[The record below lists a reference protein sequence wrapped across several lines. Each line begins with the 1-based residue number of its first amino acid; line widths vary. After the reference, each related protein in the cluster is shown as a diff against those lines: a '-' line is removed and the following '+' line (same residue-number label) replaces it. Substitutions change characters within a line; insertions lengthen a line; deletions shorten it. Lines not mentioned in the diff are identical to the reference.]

1 MAGKFQFG
9 QQKELDELTDKIL
22 NREKFSY
29 DLNGDAFY
37 NQYKDK
43 FTQQGK
49 MAMMDTMGQAAA
61 LTGGYGSSYAQ
72 QVGQQT
78 YQGYLQNLN
87 DVVPE
92 LYQLARDNY
101 DREGDALAQQFS
113 LLANQ
118 EEKEYER
125 HRDQVADEQYWAK
138 VSDQREQDAKQQE
151 LNAAT
156 LMAQG
161 GDYSRLAKFYGLSEE
176 EVRALQ
182 EANQTEDIGYY
193 DDNKPVEPLPTE
205 DQPAGSGFTGTTYDE
220 AVAHMKSKGVSDGR
234 ASGCMTRN
242 EWARRKSSY
251 QISGQGSAEVKN
263 YNTYAEYLAAY
274 VEYAIDNPYVSE
286 NAHGGRGG
294 KF

>member
-9 QQKELDELTDKIL
+9 QQKELDELTDRIL

-101 DREGDALAQQFS
+101 DREGDSLAQQYS
-113 LLANQ
+113 LLSAQ
-118 EEKEYER
+118 EEKEYGR
-125 HRDQVADEQYWAK
+125 HRDQVADEQYW
-138 VSDQREQDAKQQE
+138 SNLSYQREQDAKQQE
-151 LNAAT
+151 LAAAQ
-156 LMAQG
+156 LMAQK
-161 GDYSRLAKFYGLSEE
+161 GDYSRLANFYGLSEE
-176 EVRALQ
+176 EAKKLAPQVKETGASMVKDAMDSVKGWWTSFGSKSGDKDETGGSFTTREEALAHLTANGVTARQ
-182 EANQTEDIGYY
+182 IANHILTKEAWEGKKQFGDKTHD
-193 DDNKPVEPLPTE
+193 
-205 DQPAGSGFTGTTYDE
+205 TYE
-220 AVAHMKSKGVSDGR
+220 
-234 ASGCMTRN
+234 
-242 EWARRKSSY
+242 
-251 QISGQGSAEVKN
+251 
-263 YNTYAEYLAAY
+263 EYLADAVAY
-274 VEYAIDNPYVSE
+274 ALE
-286 NAHGGRGG
+286 NKDDQYNADLWW
-294 KF
+294 

>member
-1 MAGKFQFG
+1 MAGKFQ
-9 QQKELDELTDKIL
+9 LDELTDKIL
-22 NREKFSY
+22 NREFSY

-78 YQGYLQNLN
+78 YQGHLQNLN

-101 DREGDALAQQFS
+101 DREGDALAQKFS

-118 EEKEYER
+118 EKKEYEW

-138 VSDQREQDAKQQE
+138 VSDQRELD
-151 LNAAT
+151 AAT
-156 LMAQG
+156 LMAQS
-161 GDYSRLAKFYGLSEE
+161 GDYSRLAKFYGLSEK
-176 EVRALQ
+176 EVKGLLETQSGTATGNDGGMTFDQAMELYKVNRQNVYLLRPFMSDDAYWKLDGALQNTDRVTQLQ
-182 EANQTEDIGYY
+182 EAAEKEYKAYASQGDGLQGLASQKAIWAAEEMAKKNQWYLSEG
-193 DDNKPVEPLPTE
+193 E
-205 DQPAGSGFTGTTYDE
+205 QE
-220 AVAHMKSKGVSDGR
+220 ALIRYLEQYVFKS
-234 ASGCMTRN
+234 
-242 EWARRKSSY
+242 
-251 QISGQGSAEVKN
+251 I
-263 YNTYAEYLAAY
+263 
-274 VEYAIDNPYVSE
+274 
-286 NAHGGRGG
+286 
-294 KF
+294 

>member
-78 YQGYLQNLN
+78 YQGHLQNLN

-125 HRDQVADEQYWAK
+125 HRDQVADEQYW
-138 VSDQREQDAKQQE
+138 SNLSYQREQDAKQQE

-193 DDNKPVEPLPTE
+193 GDSKPVEPDAT
-205 DQPAGSGFTGTTYDE
+205 DFSGFDGEDWEGYFAAIRQSE
-220 AVAHMKSKGVSDGR
+220 GR
-234 ASGCMTRN
+234 AAAEAELHEFTRKGLIPTN
-242 EWARRKSSY
+242 M
-251 QISGQGSAEVKN
+251 VN
-263 YNTYAEYLAAY
+263 FAAIG
-274 VEYAIDNPYVSE
+274 A
-286 NAHGGRGG
+286 RGG
-294 KF
+294 SMGH